1 MLTSV
6 PPDLLRAVWEYP
18 LFDAY
23 TDGGRGVLV
32 WASKWRKGHAAHM
45 AKWHP

>member
-1 MLTSV
+1 ML
-6 PPDLLRAVWEYP
+6 
-18 LFDAY
+18 

-32 WASKWRKGHAAHM
+32 WASKWSKGHAAHM

>member
-6 PPDLLRAVWEYP
+6 PPCSARSGNTRSSMP
-18 LFDAY
+18 Y

-45 AKWHP
+45 AEWRP